1 MSSGPQLNDLGP
13 HVDPLVGQIVGERY
27 RLVRRMGTGGMGAV
41 YEGLHLVIGRKVA
54 VKLLHPQLAGDP
66 DTVARFLN
74 EARAAAMLGHPGIVE
89 AIDMGRAPD
98 GAPYL
103 VMEFL
108 EGETLAE
115 RLSRQ
120 GPLTPGATV
129 SLCRQAAG
137 ALALAHQKQI
147 VHRDLKPDNIFLAR
161 LADGTEHVKIL
172 DFGVSKFAAG
182 PMAAGTRTGSVVG
195 TPAYMAP
202 EQLHDSSRVDARADI
217 YALGVVLYQSLS
229 GVLPFEADT
238 LPKLAE
244 RITHDPPKPLD
255 QVRPGVPPP
264 LVALVDR
271 CLAKDPA
278 ARYASMEELLHAL
291 TTLPIGIPT
300 HLAAT
305 AISGS
310 GSGSVNPGL
319 AATFITPA
327 QTIAPPQPG
336 PTFASSPVPLQAQQ
350 VLMATPMPP
359 QQVVVVATPVA
370 AQPQAP
376 QPVVIA
382 TPVVAAPTQEKKN
395 ARRWVRIGI
404 GLAIAW
410 AIFGRRHGAHTTQL
424 PTVSFQSTPTT
435 PSVPST
441 PSTDE
446 SDDDDASEL
455 PRHCADGVAKDKGCT
470 PGFMAWC
477 DEDGDFV
484 KCCPAGTELDADEK
498 TCDGMGSQH
507 HRTHR
512 TR

>member
-1 MSSGPQLNDLGP
+1 MSTGPQLDDLGP
-13 HVDPLVGQIVGERY
+13 HRDPLVGTVVGERY
-27 RLVRRMGTGGMGAV
+27 RLVRRLGTGGMGAV
-41 YEGLHLVIGRKVA
+41 YEGLHTVIGKKVA

-89 AIDMGRAPD
+89 ALDMGRAPD

-108 EGETLAE
+108 QGETLAE
-115 RLSRQ
+115 RLVRQ
-120 GPLTPGATV
+120 GPLTPGAAV

-137 ALALAHQKQI
+137 ALAVAHQKQI
-147 VHRDLKPDNIFLAR
+147 VHRDLKPDNIFLAQ

-229 GVLPFEADT
+229 GKLPFEADT

-244 RITHDPPKPLD
+244 RITHEPPPPLD

-264 LVALVDR
+264 LVELVTR

-278 ARYASMEELLHAL
+278 ARFASMEAL
-291 TTLPIGIPT
+291 IQALASLPIGIPAVM
-300 HLAAT
+300 AAT

-327 QTIAPPQPG
+327 QTIAPPAPA
-336 PTFASSPVPLQAQQ
+336 PTYSPPPAMPQA
-350 VLMATPMPP
+350 VLVATPVAQPP
-359 QQVVVVATPVA
+359 QQQVVVATPVA
-370 AQPQAP
+370 Q
-376 QPVVIA
+376 QPVQHVVMA
-382 TPVVAAPTQEKKN
+382 TPVAQRPPRQD
-395 ARRWVRIGI
+395 RWGVGRWIRISI
-404 GLAIAW
+404 GMAIVW
-410 AIFGRRHGAHTTQL
+410 GIFGRGKHGS
-424 PTVSFQSTPTT
+424 PTVSTVIKTSANAASAPDAPSADAPT
-435 PSVPST
+435 
-441 PSTDE
+441 
-446 SDDDDASEL
+446 SDDEPPLPQRCTDADVIQDN
-455 PRHCADGVAKDKGCT
+455 PCT
-470 PGFMAWC
+470 PGFQAWC
-477 DEDGDFV
+477 DEDGDFA
-484 KCCPAGTELDADEK
+484 KCCPAGTELDADQ
-498 TCDGMGSQH
+498 TVCVGMG
-507 HRTHR
+507 
-512 TR
+512 TRKPKRR